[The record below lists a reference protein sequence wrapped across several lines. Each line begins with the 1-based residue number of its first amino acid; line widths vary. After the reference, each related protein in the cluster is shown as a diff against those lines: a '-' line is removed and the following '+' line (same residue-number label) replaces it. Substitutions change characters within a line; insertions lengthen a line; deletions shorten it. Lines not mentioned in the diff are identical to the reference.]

1 MKKKIVLSFVTV
13 ATLTTLN
20 GVEFKPV
27 GFKAV
32 GLGGAGVASTRGSLS
47 GYYNPALLRF
57 SDHTT
62 ELSINVGAR
71 LREAN
76 LINHMDTL
84 HKVDI
89 QGTLNNIGTN
99 ILSGTATQTDLNNLK
114 TAQNTLAN
122 IGTDNALQVS
132 LVPAITAQISDA
144 FAVGIYAS
152 VDVGMKLN
160 IDKNY
165 LDIIV
170 TDGTNYAEFDSDT
183 GSYNTIGIGVGD
195 YNSRSLE
202 YGIDNEKHYIKV
214 DAMALVE
221 LPLSY
226 AKAYDTNVGTWSI
239 GGNIKPMSLVT
250 YSQKLKLGESSD
262 SAESGS
268 NGGSY
273 ETTYK
278 PTLGVDLGVAY
289 RPTNSKVTFGLMGK
303 NLNSPKFKV
312 DKSQTGVTKDFTIDP
327 LVRAGVSLPAW
338 NDNIEF
344 AFDADLT
351 KNKTLV
357 EGEESQLIGGGLEF
371 HPASWFA
378 VRAGAM
384 KDIASEKF
392 DDGMIMTAGIG
403 FGLKWAQIDLSA
415 QVSSKT
421 GEYDGQTIPRY
432 TALNLSLVSKW
443 GDGYNQKE
451 APIKEEVVP
460 KVKKEENAIDNKP
473 IKTLSPEEQNRI
485 QQESQKAQKELDQAL

>member
-13 ATLTTLN
+13 AMLTTLN
-20 GVEFKPV
+20 GAEFKPV

-76 LINHMDTL
+76 LIDHMDIL

-89 QGTLNNIGTN
+89 QGTLSRIGNDINNTV
-99 ILSGTATQTDLNNLK
+99 SQTDINNLK
-114 TAQNTLAN
+114 TAQSTLAN
-122 IGTDNALQVS
+122 IGTNNALQVS
-132 LVPAITAQISDA
+132 VVPAVTAQISDA
-144 FAVGIYAS
+144 FALGMYVNA
-152 VDVGMKLN
+152 DVGMNLHLN
-160 IDKNY
+160 KEY
-165 LDIIV
+165 LQIIV
-170 TDGTNYAEFDSDT
+170 KKVDNTNTYYAKFDPN
-183 GSYNTIGIGVGD
+183 NTSANNG
-195 YNSRSLE
+195 YSNSTEGEYKAQSLQ

-226 AKAYDTNVGTWSI
+226 AKAYDTSIGTWSI
-239 GGNIKPMSLVT
+239 GGNIKPMGLTT

-262 SAESGS
+262 SAENESDNGS
-268 NGGSY
+268 N
-273 ETTYK
+273 ETKYK
-278 PTLGVDLGVAY
+278 STFGLDLGIAY
-289 RPTNSKVTFGLMGK
+289 RPTNSKVTLGLMGK

-312 DKSQTGVTKDFTIDP
+312 ESSQTGVTKDFTIDP
-327 LVRAGVSLPAW
+327 LVRAGISLPAW

-384 KDIASEKF
+384 KDIASQKF

-421 GEYDGQTIPRY
+421 GEYDG
-432 TALNLSLVSKW
+432 
-443 GDGYNQKE
+443 
-451 APIKEEVVP
+451 
-460 KVKKEENAIDNKP
+460 
-473 IKTLSPEEQNRI
+473 
-485 QQESQKAQKELDQAL
+485 